1 MSRAPRILLKPAIAS
16 VWAVNGLVNK
26 ILGFVPRHRLIVG
39 RILGD
44 DISARAVIVIGV
56 LEVLIALWVLSGIK
70 PRLCAVLQAV
80 TVASM
85 NILEII
91 LAPDLLLF
99 GTGNVIP
106 GIIFISLVLFDGFYP
121 EPADET
127 GSY

>member
-121 EPADET
+121 GEKKDPET
-127 GSY
+127 

>member
-106 GIIFISLVLFDGFYP
+106 GIVFISLVLFDGFYP
-121 EPADET
+121 GENKDPET
-127 GSY
+127 